1 MKSNHRFPLRR
12 QIVWGMRFFTI
23 LTSLAV
29 GAALFTLSNQYV
41 RANSLQ
47 AADFNLRLVATSI
60 ETSLDSADALLN
72 WASIDSTV
80 RRYIS
85 QENING
91 TQTIAAYEAVQEKY
105 YSSTLYSHILRFFI
119 TNENDRHL
127 QFGTLNSSAA
137 LNRTSIK
144 QFLPKGYGMQF
155 TTDPLLPGSPDC
167 IALSQPVRCGKGT
180 LHRGSTYLAL
190 NTAIITDPAA
200 GYNLTDGSALYWEM
214 GSRLW
219 QIENGSL
226 TEIENPLRE
235 VDYTL
240 RTGSNNGVTE
250 QTAWQGKV
258 QLDGQKYYVVKVTLN
273 GRSAALVQLLPAN
286 TFLLHYGVYLW
297 LITLGIAIIW
307 GLSFLM
313 QHWLEW
319 VITRPV
325 EALQKRIETVGS
337 GNFAP
342 DRTVEWNNELGDIGR
357 GINQL
362 AENVDSLMTR
372 RVEDERRKQELE
384 YRMLQNEVN
393 PHFIYNT
400 LNSIRWMATIQH
412 APGIAE
418 MVTAFARLTK
428 SISKGTQK
436 LVPLQEELALLNDYF
451 TIQQYRYGGDLEIE
465 VSRIESETLCQ
476 DCMIP
481 RFTLQPLV
489 ENAIFHGLEPKGGHG
504 SVLLDISTDPDTGD
518 VLLRITDDGVGM
530 PPEQVAHLLDEPAE
544 GAEKAEK
551 FRHVGLWNVNRRIR
565 YSFGEGYGLTIESEE
580 DVGTEVTIRLPYQQK
595 GDSHAADI
603 TGGCGR
609 ALLPE
614 LWRLQPPCRAVRCAG
629 IPLWAGCGQR
639 CFASP
644 CGGRLPCRCRPR
656 PFAEPGRQHP
666 HQPVVPADHRLCRR
680 RNDGVLRSAPA
691 PFNGV
696 VSQRGRLCRAAGQLG
711 AGCKVRLQR
720 RQPQPQRYRQ
730 HYCIQGRQTVPD
742 RYRSGEL
749 HQKDLQPPAV

>member
-1 MKSNHRFPLRR
+1 MKSSHRFPLRR
-12 QIVWGMRFFTI
+12 QIVWSTRVFTA

-29 GAALFTLSNQYV
+29 CAALFFLSNQYV
-41 RANSLQ
+41 RTNTLQ
-47 AADFNLRLVATSI
+47 AAEFNLRLVATGI
-60 ETSLDSADALLN
+60 ETSLNDADALLN
-72 WASIDSTV
+72 WASINDTV
-80 RRYIS
+80 RRYLS
-85 QENING
+85 QEEVNG
-91 TQTIAAYEAVQEKY
+91 TQTIAAYKAAQEKY
-105 YSSTLYSHILRFFI
+105 YSNPLCPKVIRFFMS
-119 TNENDRHL
+119 NENDRHL
-127 QFGTLNSSAA
+127 QFGPLNSSSA
-137 LNRTSIK
+137 LNRSSVSL
-144 QFLPKGYGMQF
+144 FLQQGYGMRF
-155 TTDPLLPGSPDC
+155 TTDPLMISHPACLAISRPIRSGH
-167 IALSQPVRCGKGT
+167 GT
-180 LHRGSTYLAL
+180 MHRGTVYLAL
-190 NTAIITDPAA
+190 DPSVITDSAA
-200 GYNLTDGSALYWEM
+200 GYSLTDGSALYWEM
-214 GSRLW
+214 GNRLW

-226 TEIENPLRE
+226 METENRLRE
-235 VDYTL
+235 MDYTL
-240 RTGSNNGVTE
+240 RTESNNGVTE

-297 LITLGIAIIW
+297 LIALGIAIIL

-313 QHWLEW
+313 QHWLEQ

-325 EALQKRIETVGS
+325 EALQKRIEAVGS
-337 GNFAP
+337 GSFAP

-362 AENVDSLMTR
+362 AEDVDSLMAR

-465 VSRIESETLCQ
+465 VSRIEDERLCR
-476 DCMIP
+476 DCLIP

-530 PPEQVAHLLDEPAE
+530 PPELVAHLLDEPAE
-544 GAEKAEK
+544 GAEMAEK

-595 GDSHAADI
+595 GDSHAADL
-603 TGGCGR
+603 TGG
-609 ALLPE
+609 
-614 LWRLQPPCRAVRCAG
+614 
-629 IPLWAGCGQR
+629 
-639 CFASP
+639 
-644 CGGRLPCRCRPR
+644 
-656 PFAEPGRQHP
+656 
-666 HQPVVPADHRLCRR
+666 
-680 RNDGVLRSAPA
+680 
-691 PFNGV
+691 
-696 VSQRGRLCRAAGQLG
+696 
-711 AGCKVRLQR
+711 
-720 RQPQPQRYRQ
+720 
-730 HYCIQGRQTVPD
+730 
-742 RYRSGEL
+742 
-749 HQKDLQPPAV
+749 